1 MRAVVLMLA
10 ALSLLVVGCASEPQ
24 QSASSTPT
32 LQVPGE
38 GILPLPP
45 AFTAVPATTASNS
58 APAAGNAPSVFVG
71 AIMSRTGWLNVVD
84 AAALAAIE
92 AQVEIV
98 NQTGG
103 INGVP
108 LRLEVV
114 DIASDLNEAFQGA
127 RRMVRDEAAAVFVSC
142 DQEFALPA
150 VQETLSSIVTAIPCP
165 VSQWWQRDNVF
176 TFGLSPETEGRAL
189 ALQVQEGLG
198 ASSAVVF
205 SDADSGYSEGVCR
218 QFVQSFQGAGGVVRE
233 VVTISFA
240 GDQSQFRQTVQNS
253 RLDQVDAVVICS
265 VLPTG
270 RNLYNAIRSQGIL
283 TPVVAGSL
291 LEGDWLEVDKRQGVI
306 DVLSYGSVW
315 GDDPAEAVNLLVGR
329 IRESQPDLRLNGTA
343 IAAADALMAF
353 VTAARAVTANDPD
366 FQSTGKL
373 DTAELRQAIDAIQNA
388 ELVSGSVSMNGDSNI
403 VASRQMRVIQAA
415 NNVPPRTVTL
425 VQAS

>member
-10 ALSLLVVGCASEPQ
+10 ALSLLAIGCASEPQ
-24 QSASSTPT
+24 QSASSPPS

-38 GILPLPP
+38 GILPPP
-45 AFTAVPATTASNS
+45 PTLAAVPATADSNS
-58 APAAGNAPSVFVG
+58 VPAAGNPPSVLVG
-71 AIMSRTGWLNVVD
+71 AVMSQTGWLEVVD
-84 AAALAAIE
+84 AAALAALE

-114 DIASDLNEAFQGA
+114 DIASDLNESFQGA

-150 VQETLSSIVTAIPCP
+150 VQETLNSIVTIVPCP
-165 VSQWWQRDNVF
+165 VGQWWQRDNVF
-176 TFGLSPETEGRAL
+176 TFGVSPETEGRAL
-189 ALQVQEGLG
+189 AAQVLEGLG
-198 ASSAVVF
+198 ARSAVVF
-205 SDADSGYSEGVCR
+205 SDRDSGYSEGVCR
-218 QFVQSFQGAGGVVRE
+218 QFEQSFQAAGGVVRE
-233 VVTISFA
+233 VVSISFA
-240 GDQSQFRQTVQNS
+240 GDQSQFRPTVQRS
-253 RLDQVDAVVICS
+253 GLDQVEAVVICS

-315 GDDPAEAVNLLVGR
+315 GDDPAEAVNLLVRR
-329 IRESQPDLRLNGTA
+329 IREAQPELRLNGTA

-366 FQSTGKL
+366 FLSTGKL
-373 DTAELRQAIDAIQNA
+373 AAADLRQAIDALQNA
-388 ELVSGSVSMNGDSNI
+388 ELVSGLVSLNGGSNI

>member
-10 ALSLLVVGCASEPQ
+10 ALSLLAVGCASEPQ

-198 ASSAVVF
+198 LV
-205 SDADSGYSEGVCR
+205 R
-218 QFVQSFQGAGGVVRE
+218 LWSFP
-233 VVTISFA
+233 T
-240 GDQSQFRQTVQNS
+240 QT
-253 RLDQVDAVVICS
+253 A
-265 VLPTG
+265 
-270 RNLYNAIRSQGIL
+270 A
-283 TPVVAGSL
+283 TPKGSAGSSCSHFR
-291 LEGDWLEVDKRQGVI
+291 GQGEWCVK
-306 DVLSYGSVW
+306 S
-315 GDDPAEAVNLLVGR
+315 
-329 IRESQPDLRLNGTA
+329 
-343 IAAADALMAF
+343 
-353 VTAARAVTANDPD
+353 
-366 FQSTGKL
+366 
-373 DTAELRQAIDAIQNA
+373 
-388 ELVSGSVSMNGDSNI
+388 
-403 VASRQMRVIQAA
+403 
-415 NNVPPRTVTL
+415 
-425 VQAS
+425 